1 MCIIDSYYIDGEL
14 DGFIAGPVSHTPQC
28 ILISTEV
35 HGYRWQQRS
44 ATDAARAAVGDT
56 FVVDHV
62 RVFDWE

>member
-1 MCIIDSYYIDGEL
+1 M
-14 DGFIAGPVSHTPQC
+14 SHTPQF

-35 HGYRWQQRS
+35 NGYRWKQRS
-44 ATDAARAAVGDT
+44 ATDEARAAVGDT